1 MNEFIARHDDGFV
14 LVLFWYF
21 VRGVSTCTTSFMTT
35 NAKMW
40 DRNVMSSCELIK
52 DRLFFVTVTCKPRNS
67 PNFHYFSVDHDW
79 TLDGCKFTDT
89 PYFGPSNLA
98 GIYRFFC
105 LVNTKLHMVPAAKKI
120 VMYTTAEDG
129 LHEKRKRTRA
139 IFLCGAFAVSQLNM
153 TAEEAYEA
161 MAKQFKPN
169 SLLPYC
175 DINGSK
181 SHNLSIF
188 DCLKGFE
195 KAISLGFFSF
205 EDFDLNKYEED
216 ERTFDL
222 NWIVPGKI
230 LAISDPQR
238 RNNVKASRFTKL
250 RKYFRQNEVKSVVRL
265 NRDDN
270 MIKYGL
276 VYDARCF
283 TANGFAHYDQYFED
297 GGIPTKAIIKKFT
310 RVVDQCEGAVAV
322 HCRAGLGRTGTLVA
336 CYLIKQYKFT
346 AAEAVGWL
354 RMCRPG
360 SVSTLQ
366 HCFLEH
372 KETAIQK
379 GYPEDLTL
387 EDLNENMKKSMNIIA
402 CTPRRDEKVA

>member
-1 MNEFIARHDDGFV
+1 MN
-14 LVLFWYF
+14 
-21 VRGVSTCTTSFMTT
+21 
-35 NAKMW
+35 
-40 DRNVMSSCELIK
+40 SCELIK
-52 DRLFFVTVTCKPRNS
+52 DRLFFVTVASKPRNS
-67 PNFHYFSVDHDW
+67 PYFHYFGVDHDW
-79 TLDGCKFTDT
+79 TLDGCKFADT
-89 PYFGPSNLA
+89 PYHGPSNLA

-120 VMYTTAEDG
+120 VIYTTAQDSFQ
-129 LHEKRKRTRA
+129 EKRKRTRA
-139 IFLCGAFAVSQLNM
+139 VFLCGAFAVSQLNM
-153 TAEEAYEA
+153 TAKDAYE
-161 MAKQFKPN
+161 MLDRHFK
-169 SLLPYC
+169 SILPYT
-175 DINGSK
+175 DLNGNRA
-181 SHNLSIF
+181 HNLTLL
-188 DCLKGFE
+188 DCLKAFE
-195 KAISLGFFSF
+195 KAVSLGFFRF

-216 ERTFDL
+216 ERVFDL

-238 RNNVKASRFTKL
+238 RNEVKASRFAKL

-283 TANGFAHYDQYFED
+283 TANGIAHYDQYYED

-310 RVVDQCEGAVAV
+310 RVVDLCEGAVAV
-322 HCRAGLGRTGTLVA
+322 HCRAGLGRTGTLIA
-336 CYLIKQYKFT
+336 CYLMKQYKFT

-366 HCFLEH
+366 HCFLDH
-372 KETAIQK
+372 KQTAIQK

-387 EDLNENMKKSMNIIA
+387 EDLSENMKKTMNIISV
-402 CTPRRDEKVA
+402 TPRKDEKVA